1 MHERIQYLAEQA
13 ILEGPQGQVDFQ
25 EFINIFSDKF
35 SSLILEECA
44 MIAESYPADAAELIK
59 QMVSVNE

>member
-35 SSLILEECA
+35 SSLILVECA
-44 MIAESYPADAAELIK
+44 MIAEAYPADAAELIK
-59 QMVSVNE
+59 QLVTVNE